1 MRMRKIRIERV
12 SLINFKGFGKLEV
25 SFKGSDAV
33 VLGGLNGYGKTTLF
47 DALELLFTGKIQ
59 RMADYA
65 EYHDARNNVSQERKP
80 LVYKIGY
87 SDYVVIKAWI
97 NIGSDSIVLLRKA
110 KVDDMRNPV
119 DFHAFSDLM
128 LEDADG
134 QERLLTENEKDDFG
148 LTDLQDSYGF
158 LNYLS
163 QEEATAFLK
172 RKEADRAKDISEL
185 FNLTRFDE
193 PLYKIKIVTASLKN
207 KKSDVD
213 ERVVS
218 LKSTIESL
226 KQKVGDSQTDV
237 AYQKI
242 CKETQYWDVEDPKLS
257 QEQFYSLLSEDGLM
271 DYLLFFVQNKA
282 NYKQYRLNKF
292 VDSIW
297 NNNKLMAEI
306 VFCYKYGQKLHVF
319 ELKSLFQKQV
329 VSPCLNLKLDEL
341 SDFTLDIPTGLKS
354 YIKEEDIAEF
364 EELRKSLVDLYRSS
378 SAIQKEVVQLLAA
391 RDELE
396 NEVTSKVKDLPSTD
410 CPLCGSHYDDQNQ
423 LVDAMKVYGEKLRH
437 YFENESQALL
447 KQLST
452 LRGYIQE
459 HFIKPIN
466 AYLSQ
471 EGVTTALMEI
481 YSNMNK
487 NAVLPKLRTIKD
499 KLGIEIPEDL
509 SFDDTMTVLKNKLLD
524 KRKSVTENL
533 NYQKLDTIYQN
544 NARFLLPEFVN
555 EEAVIRKRSYLQM
568 VCNQRISQELLKVQA
583 DLKKATRRADAI
595 KKLQKNLGKLKRQLE
610 SQRQEYFKGLLS
622 DIKILFYIYSGR
634 IMQTCYFGR
643 GLFIKPDEKCK
654 HIIFASG
661 VSEGNDVDALYNMS
675 SGQLVTLVIALL
687 LSLNKLYG
695 KASILAIDDP
705 IQTIDDINLWGLIE
719 TLRHDFDDHFLLLST
734 HERDYRDLLAY
745 KLKKW
750 GIKTEIVDMSLV
762 ESDR

>member
-1 MRMRKIRIERV
+1 MRKIRIERI
-12 SLINFKGFGKLEV
+12 SLINFKGFGKLDV
-25 SFKGSDAV
+25 SFNGSDAV

-65 EYHDARNNVSQERKP
+65 EYHDARNSVSQERKP
-80 LVYKIGY
+80 LVYKIDY

-97 NIGSDSIVLLRKA
+97 NVGSDRIVLLRKA
-110 KVDDMRNPV
+110 KVDEMRNPV
-119 DFHAFSDLM
+119 DFGAFSDLM
-128 LEDADG
+128 LEEADG
-134 QERLLTENEKDDFG
+134 QERLLTEKGKDALG
-148 LTDLQDSYGF
+148 LTDLQNSYGF

-172 RKEADRAKDISEL
+172 RKEADRAKDISQL

-193 PLYKIKIVTASLKN
+193 SLGKIKVITASLKN
-207 KKSDVD
+207 KKSVAD
-213 ERVVS
+213 EKVTN

-226 KQKVGDSQTDV
+226 KQKVGDSQTEV
-237 AYQKI
+237 TYQKI

-257 QEQFYSLLSEDGLM
+257 QEQFYSLLSEGGLM
-271 DYLLFFVQNKA
+271 DNLLFFCQNQVHF
-282 NYKQYRLNKF
+282 KQYRLNKF

-297 NNNKLMAEI
+297 NNNKLMSEI
-306 VFCYKYGQKLHVF
+306 VFCYKYGQNLHVF
-319 ELKSLFQKQV
+319 ELKSLFQKKV
-329 VSPCLNLKLDEL
+329 VSPCLNLKLDGL
-341 SDFTLDIPTGLKS
+341 SDFTLDIPADLKS
-354 YIKEEDIAEF
+354 YIKEEDISEF
-364 EELRKSLVDLYRSS
+364 NELRKNLLELYNSS
-378 SAIQKEVVQLLAA
+378 SAIQKEVAQLLSV
-391 RDELE
+391 RDDLA

-423 LVDAMKVYGEKLRH
+423 LVDAMNVYGEKLRH

-459 HFIKPIN
+459 HFIKPVN

-481 YSNMNK
+481 YSNMEQDS
-487 NAVLPKLRTIKD
+487 VLPKLRTIKD
-499 KLGIEIPEDL
+499 RLGIEVPEDL
-509 SFDDTMTVLKNKLLD
+509 SFNDTLIAMKNRLQD
-524 KRKSVTENL
+524 KRKMVPEDL
-533 NYQKLDTIYQN
+533 NYQKLDAIYQN
-544 NARFLLPEFVN
+544 NARYLLNEFIN
-555 EEAVIRKRSYLQM
+555 EEAIMRKRSYLQM
-568 VCNQRISQELLKVQA
+568 VCNQRISQELQKVQA
-583 DLKKATRRADAI
+583 DLKKVTRRAAAI
-595 KKLQKNLGKLKRQLE
+595 GKLQNNLGKLKRQLE

-661 VSEGNDVDALYNMS
+661 TSEGNDVDALYNMS

-695 KASILAIDDP
+695 KVSILAIDDP

-734 HERDYRDLLAY
+734 HERDYSDLLAY
-745 KLKKW
+745 KLRKW
-750 GIKTEIVDMSLV
+750 GIKTEIVDMSVV
-762 ESDR
+762 ESVR